1 MKLCQ
6 PRVLLHSDAFLRG
19 KNGQKN
25 CKAKFYGAEV
35 AGALERTHTRAH
47 PDRVEGER

>member
-1 MKLCQ
+1 MK
-6 PRVLLHSDAFLRG
+6 PRVLLHNDAFLRATNGLG
-19 KNGQKN
+19 KKN
-25 CKAKFYGAEV
+25 CTAKFYGAEV